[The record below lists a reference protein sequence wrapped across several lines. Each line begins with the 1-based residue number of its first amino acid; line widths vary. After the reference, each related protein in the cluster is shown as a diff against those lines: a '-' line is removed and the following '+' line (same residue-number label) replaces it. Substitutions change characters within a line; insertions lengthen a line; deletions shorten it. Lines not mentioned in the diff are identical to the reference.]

1 MTQYNS
7 VNVSLLDSEHN
18 KLKSAVKSETR
29 ITVGSL
35 SKCFGTIKI
44 NSRSRRRRSRN
55 LWTNSWF
62 GWIQGS
68 FIYQVEWTPFKSLIW
83 NTNDSITNIANSLT
97 SGVSLWDIAC

>member
-29 ITVGSL
+29 ISVGSL

-55 LWTNSWF
+55 L
-62 GWIQGS
+62 
-68 FIYQVEWTPFKSLIW
+68 
-83 NTNDSITNIANSLT
+83 
-97 SGVSLWDIAC
+97 